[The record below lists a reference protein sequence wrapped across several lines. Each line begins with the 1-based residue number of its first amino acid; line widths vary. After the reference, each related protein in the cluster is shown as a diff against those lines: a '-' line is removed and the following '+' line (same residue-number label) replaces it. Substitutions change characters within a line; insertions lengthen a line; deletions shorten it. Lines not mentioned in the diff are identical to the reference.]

1 MNRVIALAFTVALA
15 IAVVTAGSIRAAG
28 PEQDKPADE
37 ATALAVK
44 LTEQG
49 AATFDTFNAK
59 AMADYYLED
68 AEIAMV
74 TKEEGRTQVPDPH
87 GPGRDREVLRRHLQ
101 EARDHQVEE
110 YRRVRQADRPRRPG
124 DRRNLRHQHPQA

>member
-1 MNRVIALAFTVALA
+1 MKRVIALAFTVALA
-15 IAVVTAGSIRAAG
+15 IAVVPAGSIRAAG
-28 PEQDKPADE
+28 PEKDKPADE

-68 AEIAMV
+68 AEIALV
-74 TKEEGRTQVPDPH
+74 TREEGGLKVQTYK
-87 GPGRDREVLRRHLQ
+87 GRAEIEKAMPTSSRS
-101 EARDHQVEE
+101 
-110 YRRVRQADRPRRPG
+110 PRRSS
-124 DRRNLRHQHPQA
+124 RRIPSSTPS